1 MRVFAI
7 CYLIAVFFL
16 GYALGQFTLIVLV
29 PRFLQFSEKFFPE

>member
-1 MRVFAI
+1 MRAFVI

-29 PRFLQFSEKFFPE
+29 PRFLRFCEKLFP